1 MKRFLSLLLAV
12 LLILSMLAGCQ
23 PQIEEPAPDQQGN
36 NTQPSPPSGNT
47 PDPVVPIEP
56 GNVIINEVMPD
67 NERLCMGHDKD
78 WVELYNMDEEQVSL
92 DGYYLT
98 DDPDKLHAMP
108 LDGMLIP
115 AEGYLVITL
124 DDSSAFKLAS
134 TGESVYLVCEDTVI
148 SQLTF
153 PETTKGEAVDANGIC
168 QYPTPG
174 FANTAEGYQ
183 EYLQTLVLPELIINE
198 VMSSN
203 SRYMPFQ
210 GECYDLVELK
220 NNSDH
225 ALNLSG
231 YYLSDK
237 RSEPQRY
244 ALPDITLQ
252 PGEFMIIY
260 CSGEPSLGNDH
271 TSFKL
276 SADGETLYLSKDGSF
291 VDILTIPAQLQ
302 KNESYGRDGNIPVY
316 LAEPTFG
323 KENSSGFFTGIDAPT
338 ADVVSGVYGE
348 PVTVTLSG
356 EGDIYYTLN
365 GLNPTTS
372 STRYEEPITISK
384 VTTLRCFT
392 VSNGRSSA
400 ISSYTYTV
408 GVEHDLPVLVVAI
421 PQGSLNGSK
430 GVLNHPE
437 TTYEHQATVTLIEN
451 GQEMFSVPCGFRLHG
466 NGSRFCRKQNFQLRF
481 RSDYGAGRL
490 EYKLFD
496 DMALDSFNSLLLKG
510 GSEDYYTAV
519 MRDEVCTMLA
529 RGTSLYTQA
538 LKPVALYLGDQY
550 WGVYYIRERFS
561 DDYVA
566 DHLNVSE
573 ESVDLSYS
581 SKAYNQSG
589 SNREF
594 LALRTYCK
602 SHDMS
607 TEENYQYLASKI
619 DVQSLMDW
627 YIFRSFVGDIDLA
640 NIRRFRS
647 TESDGLW
654 RWMYFDLDWGLY
666 HGSNNYFSDIVSDYN
681 GEPVLMRALIASDT
695 GRDLFLKRCAQML
708 KERLNEEYI
717 CATVDSIALAV
728 EDEMVRDR
736 ERWGYSYTKWEK
748 YVQQL
753 RDFDAD
759 CKRTKG
765 FLNDLKSYFHLT
777 DEEMNYY
784 FGEILAQY

>member
-1 MKRFLSLLLAV
+1 MKRMLSLLLAL
-12 LLILSMLAGCQ
+12 LLILGMLAGCQ
-23 PQIEEPAPDQQGN
+23 PQKEEPTPDHQEN
-36 NTQPSPPSGNT
+36 SKPSVDE
-47 PDPVVPIEP
+47 PDPVVPIVP
-56 GNVIINEVMPD
+56 GNVVIHEVMPD
-67 NERLCMGHDKD
+67 NERLCMGHEND
-78 WVELYNMDEEQVSL
+78 WVELRNLDEEEVSL

-108 LDGMLIP
+108 LDGFMIP

-134 TGESVYLVCEDTVI
+134 TGESVYLVCEDTII

-153 PETTKGEAVDANGIC
+153 PETTKGEAVDENGLC

-174 FANTAEGYQ
+174 FANTEEGYL

-203 SRYMPFQ
+203 NKYMPYK

-225 ALNLSG
+225 ELNLSG

-260 CSGEPSLGNDH
+260 CSGVVSLGNDH

-291 VDILTIPAQLQ
+291 VDILAIPAQLQ

-316 LAEPTFG
+316 FTEPTFG
-323 KENSSGFFTGIDAPT
+323 KENTTGFFTGIDAPT
-338 ADVVSGVYGE
+338 ASVESGVYE
-348 PVTVTLSG
+348 EAVTVTLSG
-356 EGDIYYTLN
+356 EGNIYYTLS

-372 STRYEEPITISK
+372 SARYEEPITITGI
-384 VTTLRCFT
+384 TTLRCFS
-392 VSNGRSSA
+392 VSNGRSSPIA
-400 ISSYTYTV
+400 SYTYTV
-408 GVEHDLPVLVVAI
+408 GVEHDLPILVVAI
-421 PQGSLNGSK
+421 PQGSLSGSS
-430 GVLNHPE
+430 GVLNHPG

-466 NGSRFCRKQNFQLRF
+466 NGSRYCRKQNFQLRF
-481 RSDYGAGRL
+481 RSEYGAGRL

-496 DMALDSFNSLLLKG
+496 DIELSSFNSLLLKG
-510 GSEDYYTAV
+510 GSEDYYIAV
-519 MRDEVCTMLA
+519 MRDEVSTMLA

-538 LKPVALYLGDQY
+538 MKPVALYLGDQY

-573 ESVDLSYS
+573 ESVDLNYCTQG
-581 SKAYNQSG
+581 YVQSG
-589 SNREF
+589 SNKDYK
-594 LALRTYCK
+594 ALKQYCK

-607 TEENYQYLASKI
+607 TEENYQYLASQI

-627 YIFRSFVGDIDLA
+627 YIFRSFLGDTDLA

-647 TESDGLW
+647 TEADGLW
-654 RWMYFDLDWGLY
+654 RWMFFDMDWGFY
-666 HGSNNYFSDIVSDYN
+666 HSNNNYFSDIVSDYN
-681 GEPVLMRALIASDT
+681 GEPILMRALIASET
-695 GRDLFLKRCAQML
+695 GRDLFLKRCAEML

-717 CATVDSIALAV
+717 SATVDSIAYAV
-728 EDEMVRDR
+728 DEEMVKDR
-736 ERWGYSYTKWEK
+736 ERWGYSYEKWEK

-759 CKRTKG
+759 GKRTKG
-765 FLNDLKSYFHLT
+765 FLKDLKAYFYLT
-777 DEEMNYY
+777 DEEMTYY
-784 FGEILAQY
+784 FGDILDQY